1 MNLKITEMKKKII
14 ILSVLSAMAAGIFY
28 GFNHIQANETLT
40 EQDQLVNMPNLKTWP
55 EASQK
60 AAKEMETKYGKPNGA
75 TSDMLIWNN
84 NGIWLKTI
92 VYKNEMKHNFPKS
105 HTDVIEQ
112 WVNYSVP
119 LNNYDELAFYDGSVT
134 ANRTNG
140 TISARC
146 DNEAMNLL
154 ALNLTYDI
162 VSNSKTVEE
171 ARMNYGKDAMAYMKG
186 EKPAYTQKLNF
197 ISDKTAPD
205 PDKQLDLD
213 MEQMKLGVGK

>member
-1 MNLKITEMKKKII
+1 MKKKII
-14 ILSVLSAMAAGIFY
+14 IVSILSAAIAAIFY
-28 GFNHIQANETLT
+28 RFNHIQANETT
-40 EQDQLVNMPNLKTWP
+40 IEQDQVVNMPNLKTWP

-60 AAKEMETKYGKPNGA
+60 AAKEMETKYGKPNGV

-119 LNNYDELAFYDGSVT
+119 LNNYDELAFYDGSIT

-140 TISARC
+140 TVSARC

-162 VSNSKTVEE
+162 VNNSKTVEE
-171 ARMNYGKDAMAYMKG
+171 ARINYGKNAMAYMKG
-186 EKPAYTQKLNF
+186 EKPGYTQKLNF

-205 PDKQLDLD
+205 PDKHLDTE
-213 MEQMKLGVGK
+213 MEEMKLGVGK

>member
-1 MNLKITEMKKKII
+1 MKKKII
-14 ILSVLSAMAAGIFY
+14 FFSILSATVAGIFY
-28 GFNHIQANETLT
+28 GFNHIQANEKAT
-40 EQDQLVNMPNLKTWP
+40 EQDLVVNMPNLKTWP

-75 TSDMLIWNN
+75 TSDMIIWNN

-92 VYKNEMKHNFPKS
+92 VYKNEMNHNFPNP

-119 LNNYDELAFYDGSVT
+119 SNNYDELAFYDGSVT

-162 VSNSKTVEE
+162 VNNSKTVEE
-171 ARMNYGKDAMAYMKG
+171 ARMNYGKDAMAFMKG

-197 ISDKTAPD
+197 LSDNTAPD
-205 PDKQLDLD
+205 PDKQLDLE

>member
-1 MNLKITEMKKKII
+1 MKKKII
-14 ILSVLSAMAAGIFY
+14 IFSILSAIAVGILY
-28 GFNHIQANETLT
+28 GFNHIQANETPT
-40 EQDQLVNMPNLKTWP
+40 GQDHIIDMPNLKTWP

-60 AAKEMETKYGKPNGA
+60 AAKEMEAKYGKPNGA

-92 VYKNEMKHNFPKS
+92 VYKNEMMHNFPKP

-146 DNEAMNLL
+146 DKEAMNLL
-154 ALNLTYDI
+154 ALNLSHDI
-162 VSNSKTVEE
+162 VNNSKTVDE
-171 ARMNYGKDAMAYMKG
+171 ARMNYGKDAIAYMKG

-205 PDKQLDLD
+205 PDKQLEMG

>member
-1 MNLKITEMKKKII
+1 MKKKII
-14 ILSVLSAMAAGIFY
+14 IFSILSATAAGIFY
-28 GFNHIQANETLT
+28 GLNHIQANETSPG
-40 EQDQLVNMPNLKTWP
+40 QDQAITMPNLKTWP

-60 AAKEMETKYGKPNGA
+60 AAKEMEAKYGKPNGV

-92 VYKNEMKHNFPKS
+92 VYKNEMTHNFPKP
-105 HTDVIEQ
+105 HKDVIEQ

-146 DNEAMNLL
+146 DSEAMNLL

-162 VSNSKTVEE
+162 VNNSKTVED
-171 ARMNYGKDAMAYMKG
+171 ARINYGKNAMAFMKG
-186 EKPAYTQKLNF
+186 EKPSYTQKLNF

-205 PDKQLDLD
+205 PDKHLDLE

>member
-1 MNLKITEMKKKII
+1 MKKKII
-14 ILSVLSAMAAGIFY
+14 IVSILSAAVAGIFY
-28 GFNHIQANETLT
+28 GFNHIQANETTT
-40 EQDQLVNMPNLKTWP
+40 EQDQVVNMPNLKTWS

-60 AAKEMETKYGKPNGA
+60 AAKEMENKYGKPNGA

-162 VSNSKTVEE
+162 VNNSKTIEE
-171 ARMNYGKDAMAYMKG
+171 ARINYSKDAMAFMKG

-205 PDKQLDLD
+205 PDKNLDIE

>member
-14 ILSVLSAMAAGIFY
+14 ILSALSAMAAWIFY
-28 GFNHIQANETLT
+28 GFNHIHANETPT
-40 EQDQLVNMPNLKTWP
+40 EQDQLVNMPNLKSWP

-60 AAKEMETKYGKPNGA
+60 AAKEMETKYGKPNVA

-92 VYKNEMKHNFPKS
+92 VYKNAMKHNFPKS

-154 ALNLTYDI
+154 SLNLTYDI

-171 ARMNYGKDAMAYMKG
+171 ARINYGKDAMAYLKG